1 MASDH
6 KDRSFKA
13 RTRIQQNFFF
23 TECPTMAFLN
33 ETSGVITSPFYPRD
47 YPNAVT
53 CRWKITA
60 SRGKRIKL
68 VITDMYLEWG
78 GNHCPYD
85 YLRIQNGFLYDSGV
99 PYEPLC
105 GRLTGNLTL
114 TFYSFRETLT
124 VLFVTDGSVT
134 YRGFNATYIQL
145 HFAGIPY
152 SK

>member
-1 MASDH
+1 
-6 KDRSFKA
+6 
-13 RTRIQQNFFF
+13 
-23 TECPTMAFLN
+23 MAFLN

-78 GNHCPYD
+78 GNHCPCD

>member
-53 CRWKITA
+53 CRWKISA

-99 PYEPLC
+99 PYEPNVWSSNWK
-105 GRLTGNLTL
+105 RN
-114 TFYSFRETLT
+114 F
-124 VLFVTDGSVT
+124 LF
-134 YRGFNATYIQL
+134 
-145 HFAGIPY
+145 IP
-152 SK
+152 